1 VRVLYPTG
9 KQALLRGQIDLE
21 TDTIKAQLVGG
32 YTYDAAH
39 NDTSDLTGLVGSPVI
54 VDVTDTT
61 GGTALCADLVY
72 NNLSGA
78 DVTGIAFYKDNTPAP
93 GTLLTYCDQ
102 RADTVPINVEPNGGD
117 VTFTFDFLLKI

>member
-32 YTYDAAH
+32 YTYDGAH
-39 NDTSDLTGLVGSPVI
+39 NDTSDLTGLVGTAVI

-61 GGTALCADLVY
+61 GGVALCADVVY
-72 NNLSGA
+72 SDLTGA
-78 DVTGIAFYKDNTPAP
+78 DVTGIVFYKDNAPDP
-93 GTLLTYCDQ
+93 GTLLTFTDQ
-102 RADTVPINVEPNGGD
+102 RADTVPINVEPNGAD